1 MDGERIIAYTE
12 KDGLRAHGTRNLD
25 AIKATEWLIHAS

>member
-12 KDGLRAHGTRNLD
+12 KDQIGTEHD
-25 AIKATEWLIHAS
+25 PGMIVISQVY